1 MPAFATIDDVQSYW
15 RPLSDSE
22 EVRVTVLLDQVSALI
37 RHHVPTIDTRI
48 ADAKIDPILVT
59 GVAVR
64 TVIDALERPVAR
76 GVRSTTQVTGPFTTT
91 VQYDGVDYALSLS
104 TSDLHLLSPVSASSR
119 YGSISLGVWATP

>member
-37 RHHVPTIDTRI
+37 RHHIPTIDTRI

-64 TVIDALERPVAR
+64 TVIERGPK
-76 GVRSTTQVTGPFTTT
+76 GKRSAAFAIDWPG
-91 VQYDGVDYALSLS
+91 
-104 TSDLHLLSPVSASSR
+104 
-119 YGSISLGVWATP
+119 